1 MANLTIG
8 TLAEKGAVGVETV
21 RFYQRKGLMP
31 VPPKGEGIRRY
42 GDEDLKRLR
51 FIRSAQQ
58 AGFTLA
64 QIEELVGMSAQEDR
78 PRVLALAQE
87 RLREIDAR
95 IKELEAVRSALK
107 GLARDC
113 ASGAGEACPI
123 LKSFEVG

>member
-8 TLAEKGAVGVETV
+8 TLAEKGAVGVETI

-31 VPPKGEGIRRY
+31 VPPKGDGIRRY

-87 RLREIDAR
+87 RLAEIDAR
-95 IKELEAVRSALK
+95 IRDLQSVHTALK
-107 GLARDC
+107 GLASDC
-113 ASGAGEACPI
+113 ARGAGDTCPI
-123 LKSFEVG
+123 LKSFEAG

>member
-8 TLAEKGAVGVETV
+8 TLAEKGGVGVETI

-31 VPPKGEGIRRY
+31 TPPKGEGIRRY
-42 GDEDLKRLR
+42 GHEDLKRLR

-78 PRVLALAQE
+78 ARVLALARE
-87 RLREIDAR
+87 RLAEIDAR
-95 IKELEAVRSALK
+95 IRELETVRTALN

-113 ASGAGEACPI
+113 ASGAGDACPI
-123 LKSFEVG
+123 LRSFEV